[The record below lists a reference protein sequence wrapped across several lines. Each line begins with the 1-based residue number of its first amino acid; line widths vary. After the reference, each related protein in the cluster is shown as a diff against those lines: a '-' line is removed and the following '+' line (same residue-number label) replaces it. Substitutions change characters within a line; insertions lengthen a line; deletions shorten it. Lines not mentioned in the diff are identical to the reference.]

1 MPVWDCRFQGNDC
14 LCELI
19 EQKILCL
26 SVWGYLY
33 VPRAWFLEI
42 QYLAFFKIWLLYM
55 CNWGTLGIC
64 TLLEMKRWWVFCLGF
79 FICLGRFSW
88 FPLSCFCDWQPEIPP
103 PVVRAT
109 SPHSSCH
116 QFLLLLFHFLLLL
129 QRGRAIPLLL
139 VAGYCPWRPGTANKA
154 FSLHLVVGISNL
166 MEPCFRFSL
175 EEMKQEMAFSPCPL
189 PQRHPVHQLMRWYYA
204 WETRFVGV
212 CVCVVCL
219 FFFSTL
225 SFSPDI
231 CMLCQS
237 FHLFLL
243 KVWIIRMFRGFLI

>member
-1 MPVWDCRFQGNDC
+1 
-14 LCELI
+14 
-19 EQKILCL
+19 
-26 SVWGYLY
+26 
-33 VPRAWFLEI
+33 
-42 QYLAFFKIWLLYM
+42 M

-129 QRGRAIPLLL
+129 QRGRANPLLL

-154 FSLHLVVGISNL
+154 FSLHFVVGISNL

-212 CVCVVCL
+212 CVCCL
-219 FFFSTL
+219 PFVFLHPKFFSWHMYALSILPFISLESMNYKNVQGFFNLRRLQTL
-225 SFSPDI
+225 DVQTSI
-231 CMLCQS
+231 YYA
-237 FHLFLL
+237 FLPQYWLIGNYLHCVDLGSAKGCFNLRNDPL
-243 KVWIIRMFRGFLI
+243 KL